1 MTSLPDKKYKVI
13 YADPPWSFK
22 NYSKK
27 GEDRNVN
34 KHYGVMSLEDIKNL
48 PVKTIADDDCVLL
61 MWTTGPMLEKSF
73 GVIKEWGFKYKTI
86 GFTWAKE
93 NMKSDGFFMGNGYW
107 TRSNAELCLL
117 ATTGKPK
124 RINADVRQLL
134 VEPRREHSRKPDVM
148 YERIERLL
156 DGPYIEL
163 FARTQYK
170 DWDCWGLQTE
180 KFKVEDTH
188 EDLFS

>member
-1 MTSLPDKKYKVI
+1 MNTFPNKKYKVI

-34 KHYGVMSLEDIKNL
+34 KHYGAMSLEDIKNL
-48 PVKTIADDDCVLL
+48 PVKTIADDNCVLL

-73 GVIKEWGFKYKTI
+73 GVINEWGFTYKTL

-124 RINADVRQLL
+124 RVNADVRQLL

-180 KFKVEDTH
+180 KFKVDDTH